1 MISYSRFH
9 QVLLATL
16 SLGYLAYLI
25 KQFFWPDQPMVAAP
39 VHVFLAMAVTT
50 LLLPLKGETRSSQTF
65 FRATE
70 VLMVAICLL
79 IAVHYV
85 FNVDRLVGRLPYVD
99 DVFLIDKF
107 VFIAGTIVL
116 LEGVRRCVGWSLLIM
131 LLVFLAYGAFGF
143 LLPQPLGFSG
153 FDLSQLADMMSMT
166 NDGFFGITATTSINF
181 VFFFIMF
188 GAIFAATGGGQLFID
203 IAMLAAGR
211 LTGGAAKAAL
221 IGSGLFGTI
230 SGSAVSN
237 VVATGVLTIPLMRRA
252 GYTAEQAGAT
262 EAIASTGGQ
271 LMPPVMGIAAFV
283 MADMLGVPYT
293 RIALAGIIP
302 AFAFYGALFVII
314 DLRARKTGV
323 GTVNFDLATLP
334 PLRPRLHLL
343 IGPLSLLGML
353 FAGYSAPFAAFY
365 ASIIA
370 LLVPLLRANTR
381 FDLPK
386 LYEIAL
392 DVPKQMAVLSIPLC
406 TIGIIMAIATQ
417 SNLALKFVT
426 GLTLLG
432 GGYLYLSLILIVIG
446 CLIMGMGLPTVAA
459 YIIGSVMFVPALV
472 AMGVDRLAANFF
484 VMFFCVL
491 SMVTPPVALASFAA
505 AGVAK
510 ANTMKTATLA
520 TGIGAVSFLIP
531 FGFVTDPIMLWEGPI
546 VSILIAFFGMMCAI
560 VAWAVFIQGY
570 FHMNLGWLERI
581 VFLAL
586 CVGIVLVKS
595 LDPVWIALVGA
606 FWVMTAWCFVIRP
619 RLFKAKDARPELPK
633 SITMGEVYASASK
646 SEARVKTDP
655 SSLG

>member
-1 MISYSRFH
+1 MS
-9 QVLLATL
+9 
-16 SLGYLAYLI
+16 LAYFAFLL
-25 KQFFWPDQPMVAAP
+25 KQFFWPDQPMIAAP
-39 VHVFLAMAVTT
+39 VHVFMAMAVTT
-50 LLLPLKGETRSSQTF
+50 LFIPLNDSSTSTRLIA
-65 FRATE
+65 RAVE
-70 VLMVAICLL
+70 LAMVVACLL

-85 FNVDRLVGRLPYVD
+85 IDVDRLVNRLPYVD
-99 DVFLIDKF
+99 EVTAIDKLVF
-107 VFIAGTIVL
+107 VVGTAML

-131 LLVFLAYGAFGF
+131 LLLFLAYAAFGF
-143 LLPQPLGFSG
+143 LIPAPLGFSG
-153 FDLSQLADMMSMT
+153 FDLAALTDMMSMT
-166 NDGFFGITATTSINF
+166 TDGLFGITATTSINF
-181 VFFFIMF
+181 VFYFIMF
-188 GAIFAATGGGQLFID
+188 GAVFAATGGGQLFID

-252 GYTAEQAGAT
+252 GYTAEQAAAT

-283 MADMLGVPYT
+283 MADMLGVPYV

-302 AFAFYGALFVII
+302 AFAFYAALFVII

-323 GTVNFDLATLP
+323 GTIAFDTSKLP

-365 ASIIA
+365 ASAIA
-370 LLVPLLRANTR
+370 LAAPLLRKNTR
-381 FDLPK
+381 FGLAK

-392 DVPKQMAVLSIPLC
+392 DVPKQMATLSIPLC
-406 TIGIIMAIATQ
+406 TIGIIMAVATQ

-426 GLTLLG
+426 GLTVLG
-432 GGYLYLSLILIVIG
+432 GGYLYLSLILIVVG

-472 AMGVDRLAANFF
+472 ELGVDRLAANFF

-505 AGVAK
+505 AGVAR
-510 ANTMKTATLA
+510 ANTMKTAMLA
-520 TGIGAVSFLIP
+520 SGLGAVSFLIP
-531 FGFVTDPIMLWEGPI
+531 FGFVTDPVILWSGPI
-546 VSILIAFFGMMCAI
+546 TSILFAFFGMLCAT
-560 VAWAVFIQGY
+560 VSWAVFIQGY
-570 FHMNLGWLERI
+570 FHQTITWLERLI
-581 VFLAL
+581 YLAI
-586 CVGIVLVKS
+586 CVGIVLAHS
-595 LDPVWIALVGA
+595 LTPMWFALLAG
-606 FWVMTAWCFVIRP
+606 FWVMTGWCFLVRP
-619 RLFKAKDARPELPK
+619 RFFKDERHIVTPPASLSAEELFANAQLETER
-633 SITMGEVYASASK
+633 AHSK
-646 SEARVKTDP
+646 GLV
-655 SSLG
+655 